1 MKYCVWQKETNF
13 ERNIEIDVIRIIC
26 CMMVVMIHMPK
37 FYDSEIRIIVDVIT
51 HCAVP
56 CFMAI
61 SGYLLFFR
69 REYSYKQVL
78 LGPFKK
84 YLILFLIWMAIYIG
98 YNYSNTDKTEA
109 FWRYAITNSEGWH
122 LWYLKVYLQIIVV
135 YPIIKAITSKK
146 ELTLF
151 YSVFWFVFLPVRFSI
166 GHIPG
171 VEFTF
176 LRVIQL
182 PFFQYSGT
190 IGGTV
195 LGYHPTECVGLF
207 IAGGGYLKYLE
218 ELRKKEEHSD
228 KFRHKLGCFVV
239 VGLIGFIIAL
249 TATHAAARVD
259 EALYLASI
267 TCFHFYFLMI
277 AIGLIA
283 AVYLT
288 QSFIDNDLFCYVVR
302 TLSDRTLGVYILH
315 PLICSLLT
323 KWLFLTGLK
332 AGNGRN
338 MIIVIFTF
346 LLSFLVVTILHLIL
360 PKKVVRYIF

>member
-1 MKYCVWQKETNF
+1 MKYCVWQKESNF
-13 ERNIEIDVIRIIC
+13 ERNIEIDIIRVIC

-37 FYDSEIRIIVDVIT
+37 FYNFKIGIIIDAMT

-78 LGPFKK
+78 SGPFKK
-84 YLILFLIWMAIYIG
+84 YLILFLIWTAIYIG
-98 YNYSNTDKTEA
+98 YNYSHTDKTEP

-135 YPIIKAITSKK
+135 YPIVKAITSKK

-151 YSVFWFVFLPVRFSI
+151 YSILWFVFLPVRFSI

-190 IGGTV
+190 IGGTI
-195 LGYHPTECVGLF
+195 LGYHPMECLGIF

-218 ELRKKEEHSD
+218 EYRKKEVNSN
-228 KFRHKLGCFVV
+228 KFKYKLGCLVI

-249 TATHAAARVD
+249 TTAHIAAAVD
-259 EALYLASI
+259 EALYRASV
-267 TCFHFYFLMI
+267 TCFHFYFLMV

-283 AVYLT
+283 AVYLVR
-288 QSFIDNDLFCYVVR
+288 SFIDNDLFHHIVVA
-302 TLSDRTLGVYILH
+302 LSDRTLGVYILH
-315 PLICSLLT
+315 PLIYSLLT
-323 KWLFLTGLK
+323 KWHFLMRLK

-338 MIIVIFTF
+338 VIIVIFTF
-346 LLSFLVVTILHLIL
+346 ILSFLVVTILHWIL
-360 PKKVVRYIF
+360 PKKVVRYIL